1 MFQNMMWIALLTMTP
16 FIELRGGIPYGILIL
31 NMPVWT
37 VVLTAVVTNIL
48 IGVAAYFFID
58 RLIWLLRFLPPV
70 ERFYHRTV
78 ERMQK
83 KITPFMEKYCC
94 LGLALFI
101 GIPLPM
107 SGVFSGAIIGKL
119 LGMRFRNFL
128 ISVIIGVCMAAII
141 VTSLTLTGQSLASIF
156 IKPVI

>member
-70 ERFYHRTV
+70 ERFY
-78 ERMQK
+78 
-83 KITPFMEKYCC
+83 P
-94 LGLALFI
+94 
-101 GIPLPM
+101 
-107 SGVFSGAIIGKL
+107 
-119 LGMRFRNFL
+119 
-128 ISVIIGVCMAAII
+128 
-141 VTSLTLTGQSLASIF
+141 
-156 IKPVI
+156 